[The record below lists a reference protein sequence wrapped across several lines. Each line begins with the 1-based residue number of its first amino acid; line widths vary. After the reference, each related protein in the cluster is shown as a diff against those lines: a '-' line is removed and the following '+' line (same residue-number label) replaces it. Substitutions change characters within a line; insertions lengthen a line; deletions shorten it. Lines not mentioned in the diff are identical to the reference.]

1 VSDPQPAPAEPRRE
15 ALRRQDRLNG
25 IDYADPG
32 EDRRTLTVTFF
43 HPPPRHLG
51 PQHFRVTGGVRIA
64 APKVI
69 EVRLHDPADAE
80 QEPFARLVFAH
91 TGDESAYRLA
101 LQGVAGFDPRF
112 AAIDFSF
119 AHGADLRPRPQ
130 PETDRPGAPPELDYL
145 AKDDAAFRRIAYGRL
160 AQTLPG
166 WTERHAPDVGVM
178 LVEMMAY
185 VGDQLS
191 YYQDAVATEAYL
203 GTARLRTSVRRHAR
217 LIDYSMHEGCNA
229 RVWLH
234 LATDAKLILQATDI
248 GFSTGAEPAALE
260 YAPVAPGEIR
270 LFPALNAVPFY
281 RWGDGDDR
289 LARGSTSATLRDA
302 WADPSAR
309 AGRLLDGLGE
319 GQALLIEPAAGDA
332 APGGAC
338 HVVRLRQVTRGAD
351 PLFDVPLVEIAWA
364 AEDALPFDLPLATA
378 VARGNMVLADHGRLI
393 ADEIVRERAEAALGP
408 RRPFL
413 RLPDLTFRQAPDEA
427 TPASLATRQDP
438 RRARPQLLA
447 LSCRADPELALPD
460 DAPVAWSPQPD
471 LIESGADDLHVVVE
485 MDDDGLAG
493 LRFGDGRRGAS
504 PGPGPIRA
512 SYRIGNGPIG
522 NVAAE
527 TIDTVRQRGTVALD
541 GITVR
546 NPLPAVGGIAPEPV
560 AQVKRLAPGVFRAR
574 QERAVTGEDY
584 ATAAA
589 EVFGVR
595 RAKAELMQ
603 IGMTRLARVAIL
615 PLAADDP
622 SPDLLDRVRDH
633 LRSRRRIGHDVAV
646 GPARIVALEVALRV
660 GILGDYLRAHVR
672 AALRAVLGAGQ
683 RPDGAPGLFHPDGM
697 SFGEPVQCSR
707 IIAAAQGVT
716 GVAWVRLVRLR
727 RLDDPAATDA
737 AASEPTLLLSPFEV
751 ARMDDDPAHPEHGRL
766 VITLEGGR

>member
-1 VSDPQPAPAEPRRE
+1 MSDTEPSSIEPRRE

-51 PQHFRVTGGVRIA
+51 PQHFLVTGGVRIA
-64 APKVI
+64 APRVI

-80 QEPFARLVFAH
+80 QEPFARLVFDH

-101 LQGVAGFDPRF
+101 LHGVTGFDPRF

-119 AHGADLRPRPQ
+119 AQGADLRPRPR
-130 PETDRPGAPPELDYL
+130 PETDRSIAPPELDYL
-145 AKDDAAFRRIAYGRL
+145 AKDDAAFRRIAFGRL

-217 LIDYSMHEGCNA
+217 LIDYTMHEGCNA

-234 LATDAKLILQATDI
+234 LATNANLILQATDI

-260 YAPVAPGEIR
+260 YAPVAAGEIR
-270 LFPALNAVPFY
+270 LFTALNAVGFY
-281 RWGDGDDR
+281 RWGDGDDG

-302 WADPSAR
+302 WADPAAR
-309 AGRLLDGLGE
+309 AARLLDSLDEGE
-319 GQALLIEPAAGDA
+319 ALLIEAEA
-332 APGGAC
+332 GGAC
-338 HVVRLRQVTRGAD
+338 HVVRLRQVTRRED
-351 PLFDVPLVEIAWA
+351 PLFDVPVVEIAWA
-364 AEDALPFDLPLATA
+364 AEDALPFDLRLAAA
-378 VARGNMVLADHGRLI
+378 VVRGNMVLADHGRLV
-393 ADEIVRERAEAALGP
+393 ADELVQERATAPYGP

-413 RLPDLTFRQAPDEA
+413 RWRDLTFREPPDDA
-427 TPASLATRQDP
+427 SPASLAARQDP
-438 RRARPQLLA
+438 RRAKPQLLS

-460 DAPVAWSPQPD
+460 DAPVAWSPRPD
-471 LIESGADDLHVVVE
+471 LIDSSAEDFHVVVE
-485 MDDDGLAG
+485 MDDDSVAG

-504 PGPGPIRA
+504 PGAGPIRA

-527 TIDTVRQRGTVALD
+527 TIDTVLQRGTVALD
-541 GITVR
+541 GIAVR
-546 NPLPAVGGIAPEPV
+546 NPMPAMGGTAPEPV

-574 QERAVTGEDY
+574 QERAVTGDDY

-615 PLAADDP
+615 PLAGDDP
-622 SPDLLDRVRDH
+622 SPELLDRVRDH
-633 LRSRRRIGHDVAV
+633 LRSRRRIGHDVEV
-646 GPARIVALEVALRV
+646 GPARIVALEVALLV

-672 AALRAVLGAGQ
+672 DALHAVLGAGR
-683 RPDGAPGLFHPDGM
+683 RPDGRPGLFHPDGM
-697 SFGEPVQCSR
+697 SFGEPVQGSR

-716 GVAWVRLVRLR
+716 GVEWVRMVRLR
-727 RLDDPAATDA
+727 RLDDRYAAEGA
-737 AASEPTLLLSPFEV
+737 APEPTLLLGPFEV
-751 ARMDDDPAHPEHGRL
+751 ARMDDDPAQPEHGRL
-766 VITLEGGR
+766 IITLEGGR

>member
-1 VSDPQPAPAEPRRE
+1 MSDPEPSPVEPRRE

-32 EDRRTLTVTFF
+32 QDRRTLTVTFF

-51 PQHFRVTGGVRIA
+51 PQHFLVTGGVRIA

-91 TGDESAYRLA
+91 TGDESAYHLA
-101 LQGVAGFDPRF
+101 LQGVKGFDPRF

-119 AHGADLRPRPQ
+119 AHGADLRPRPR
-130 PETDRPGAPPELDYL
+130 PETDRPIAPPELDYL
-145 AKDDAAFRRIAYGRL
+145 AKDDAAFRRIAFGRL

-217 LIDYSMHEGCNA
+217 LIDYTMHEGCNA

-234 LATDAKLILQATDI
+234 LATNANLILQATDI
-248 GFSTGAEPAALE
+248 GFSTGAEDSALE

-270 LFPALNAVPFY
+270 LFTALNAVGFY
-281 RWGDGDDR
+281 SWGDGDDV

-302 WADPSAR
+302 WADPAAR
-309 AGRLLDGLGE
+309 AARMLDSLCP
-319 GQALLIEPAAGDA
+319 GQALLIEAGA
-332 APGGAC
+332 VEAGPGGAC
-338 HVVRLRQVTRGAD
+338 HVVRLRQVTRRED

-364 AEDALPFDLPLATA
+364 AEDALPFDLTLLDS
-378 VARGNMVLADHGRLI
+378 VVRGNMVLADHGRLV
-393 ADEIVRERAEAALGP
+393 ADELVQDRATAPYGP

-413 RLPDLTFRQAPDEA
+413 RRPDLTFRERPDDA
-427 TPASLATRQDP
+427 AAASLATRQDP
-438 RRARPQLLA
+438 RRARPQLLS
-447 LSCRADPELALPD
+447 LSCRADPELALAD
-460 DAPVAWSPQPD
+460 DAPVEWSPQPD
-471 LIESGADDLHVVVE
+471 LIESSAEDFHVVVE
-485 MDDDGLAG
+485 MDDDGVAG

-504 PGPGPIRA
+504 PGAGPIRA
-512 SYRIGNGPIG
+512 SYRVGNGPIG

-527 TIDTVRQRGTVALD
+527 TIDTVLQRGTVALD
-541 GITVR
+541 GITPR
-546 NPLPAVGGIAPEPV
+546 NPIPAMGGTAPEPV

-574 QERAVTGEDY
+574 QERAVTGDDY

-595 RAKAELMQ
+595 GAKAELMQ

-622 SPDLLDRVRDH
+622 SPELLDRVRDH
-633 LRSRRRIGHDVAV
+633 LRSRRRIGHDVEV

-672 AALRAVLGAGQ
+672 AALRAALGAGR
-683 RPDGAPGLFHPDGM
+683 RPDGSPGLFHPEGM
-697 SFGEPVQCSR
+697 RFGEPVQGSR
-707 IIAAAQGVT
+707 IIAIAQGVT
-716 GVAWVRLVRLR
+716 GVAWVRMVRLR
-727 RLDDPAATDA
+727 RLDDPYPADGAGT
-737 AASEPTLLLSPFEV
+737 EPTVLLGPFEV

-766 VITLEGGR
+766 VIALEGGR